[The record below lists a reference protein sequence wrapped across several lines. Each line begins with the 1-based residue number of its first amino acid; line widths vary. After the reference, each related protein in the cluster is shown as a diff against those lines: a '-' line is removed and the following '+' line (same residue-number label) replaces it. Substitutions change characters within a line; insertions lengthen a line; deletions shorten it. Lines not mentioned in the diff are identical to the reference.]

1 MVILVESIFSITVFS
16 LTVIDRYCSAPEFP
30 PMKEWII
37 IMTAANRAGILAAVT
52 RAMHDLKG
60 DLRESSQTV
69 VRGFFTMIFSADF
82 PETIG
87 QEVIRD
93 HLQDVCRP
101 FSIDL
106 AVRDPETHLPV
117 YAAGVQD
124 TRAFRLRVGGRNE
137 PGFLQVL
144 SQLMA
149 RLDIDITG
157 MHAVRTAEN
166 GEFEMILKLALPS
179 SVVPDHLLQE
189 IETVGRNFGTTAELR
204 PAS

>member
-1 MVILVESIFSITVFS
+1 M
-16 LTVIDRYCSAPEFP
+16 R
-30 PMKEWII
+30 EWII

-52 RAMHDLKG
+52 RAIHDLRG

-82 PETIG
+82 PE
-87 QEVIRD
+87 ELSHDLIRD

-101 FSIDL
+101 FAIDL
-106 AVRDPETHLPV
+106 SVRDPEAQLPV
-117 YAAGVQD
+117 YTAAVQD
-124 TRAFRLRVGGRNE
+124 TRAFRLRVGGRNQ
-137 PGFLQVL
+137 PGFLQLL

-157 MHAVRTAEN
+157 MHAVRTAES
-166 GEFEMILKLALPS
+166 GDFEMILKLALPATVS
-179 SVVPDHLLQE
+179 PDDLLQE
-189 IETVGRNFGTTAELR
+189 IEAVGKDIGATADLR